1 LKKVLYVIHG
11 KIGKNANLADFD
23 NTADETPRK
32 G

>member
-23 NTADETPRK
+23 DIADKTPRK